1 MTDDEKKAYID
12 AELCLMSKPAKI
24 PLRGAKTMF
33 DEFQALHVMQA
44 ELAHFVVRPFAN
56 ALSESL
62 PSSVGLQTYSG
73 LVPYLA
79 PCLHLGT

>member
-1 MTDDEKKAYID
+1 VVPNRHKMTENEKRTYID

-44 ELAHFVVRPFAN
+44 ELAHFVVR
-56 ALSESL
+56 
-62 PSSVGLQTYSG
+62 
-73 LVPYLA
+73 VPRKN
-79 PCLHLGT
+79 GKNDRS